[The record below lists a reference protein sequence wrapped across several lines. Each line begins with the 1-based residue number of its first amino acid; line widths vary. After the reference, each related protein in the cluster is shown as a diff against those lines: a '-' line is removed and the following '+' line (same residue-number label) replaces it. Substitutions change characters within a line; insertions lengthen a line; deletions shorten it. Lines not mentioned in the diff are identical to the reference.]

1 MSDIDLST
9 NRFLS
14 DYRIKKFFI
23 DSNDQRYELSISNI
37 IGSHGQQAFYTIFKP
52 VEHDHIIYMSGFTTS
67 WNSAK
72 KIFKDIV
79 LHMSEKYNVNVE
91 DYPELQSFIS
101 KI

>member
-1 MSDIDLST
+1 
-9 NRFLS
+9 
-14 DYRIKKFFI
+14 
-23 DSNDQRYELSISNI
+23 
-37 IGSHGQQAFYTIFKP
+37 
-52 VEHDHIIYMSGFTTS
+52 MSGFTTS